1 MHLLLFLIHSHT
13 GMCGWS
19 NDLCR
24 LSEKGGPQDPRLP
37 ESLPDLRRW
46 LGGCADP
53 REASPAHRHFH
64 LHTMSC
70 HLSTRMSSPLHWCQP
85 VPSSDGYRQH
95 LRCLWVI
102 MMSTPYPVKRY
113 GFECTALSKGWGGFR
128 GFHLASPIMITL
140 NPWAKDP
147 ARAWHLL

>member
-1 MHLLLFLIHSHT
+1 MYLLLFLIHSHN

-24 LSEKGGPQDPRLP
+24 LPEKGGPQDPRLP

-53 REASPAHRHFH
+53 REPPQPTSISTSTPCHAIFPPG
-64 LHTMSC
+64 MSC
-70 HLSTRMSSPLHWCQP
+70 PLYWCQP
-85 VPSSDGYRQH
+85 VPSSDGYHQH

-102 MMSTPYPVKRY
+102 MMSTPHPVKRD

-147 ARAWHLL
+147 ARVLHLL